1 MLLASVV
8 EGFSHVGS
16 FVKRLFEDPPC
27 KCCEVYRECLENE
40 SQRARYYER
49 LLLSRLGVNT
59 TDTEVAED
67 VEFLPTFSRTATL
80 SQIRR
85 SAERRFAEKKDTV
98 ANKQELT
105 EAEKLFEQSLNNQGM
120 TSNV

>member
-1 MLLASVV
+1 MFLEFVV
-8 EGFSHVGS
+8 EGFSRIGS
-16 FVKRLFEDPPC
+16 FVKKLFEDSPC

-40 SQRARYYER
+40 SQRSRYYER
-49 LLLSRLGVNT
+49 LLLSRLGVNNS
-59 TDTEVAED
+59 DTEVVED

-85 SAERRFAEKKDTV
+85 SAERKFAEKKDVV

-105 EAEKLFEQSLNNQGM
+105 EAEKLFEQSLNRQGQ
-120 TSNV
+120 TADV